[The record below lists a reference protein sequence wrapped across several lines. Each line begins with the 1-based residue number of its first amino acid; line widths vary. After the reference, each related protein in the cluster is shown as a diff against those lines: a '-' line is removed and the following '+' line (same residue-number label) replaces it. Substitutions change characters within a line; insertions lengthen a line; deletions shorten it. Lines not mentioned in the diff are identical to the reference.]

1 LPSFRAG
8 ADVTLIE
15 EVLLVKKI
23 GILSLF
29 GVIVL
34 ALATFRADAQSGT
47 ELPRLVV
54 QITIDQLRGD
64 LPLRY
69 QARFSDGGFRYFL
82 DHGTWYVAANHPHA
96 FTETVVGHTTL
107 ATGAYPSRH
116 GMIGNK
122 WYDRE
127 TGTVI
132 ENVVDAAYPTV
143 GDDKPR
149 PGAAPSR
156 ILTTTFSDELNIA
169 MGGHSRIFAVSLKD
183 RAAVPMAGHTGKA
196 FWYSMKTG
204 CFVTS
209 TFYYSA
215 LPAWVKSWCDTKP
228 IEQYRTAE
236 WKLLYDRDT
245 YFNRDVTNI
254 YPPNTPP
261 ETNMAM
267 LADTYAFGRTF
278 PHKLGAIGKAPNG
291 GPADYLSQNLTISPQ
306 GDEFTL
312 EFTKK
317 LIHEEQLGRHESPDY
332 LAISFSATDYLTHWF
347 SSVSLESEDNVLRL
361 DRTLQKLLAYLDKEV
376 GLDRILLVLSAD
388 HGGLEYPEY
397 LLSEKVRVP
406 SGRLLFS
413 RIETAAR
420 DALKA
425 QGPEYE
431 GLLLAYQRPYLYLDW
446 NLIEQRK
453 LSRAVVERIVAKA
466 VMKLPGITV
475 AVPSSDMAG
484 DSEADQPLTSQLR
497 RNFEPRRSGDVY
509 VVQAPQWQIDDEIPP
524 ANAAFQ
530 PLLLEHDAPWAY
542 DTFVPVAFAG
552 FGVPAGKVTR
562 RIDTT
567 AVAATLSSALRTK
580 FPSGCIGEPL
590 AEVLGRE

>member
-1 LPSFRAG
+1 
-8 ADVTLIE
+8 
-15 EVLLVKKI
+15 LLVKKTHVLSRSFF
-23 GILSLF
+23 ILSVVGSL
-29 GVIVL
+29 L
-34 ALATFRADAQSGT
+34 ASILAFPAGAQHRSD
-47 ELPRLVV
+47 LPRLIV
-54 QITIDQLRGD
+54 QISVDQLRGD

-69 QARFSDGGFRYFL
+69 QDRFGDGGFRYFL
-82 DHGTWYVAANHPHA
+82 NHGTWYVAANHPHA

-132 ENVVDAAYPTV
+132 ENVIEARYPTV
-143 GDDKPR
+143 GDDKER
-149 PGAAPSR
+149 PGAAPTR

-169 MGGHSRIFAVSLKD
+169 MDGHSRIFAVSLKD

-196 FWYSMKTG
+196 FWYSTKTG
-204 CFVTS
+204 CFITS
-209 TFYYSA
+209 TFYYA
-215 LPAWVKSWCDTKP
+215 TLPAWVKNWCDTKP

-254 YPPNTPP
+254 YPANTPP
-261 ETNMAM
+261 ETNMTM

-278 PHKLGAIGKAPNG
+278 PHKLGAMGKGPNG
-291 GPADYLSQNLTISPQ
+291 VPADYLSQNLTISPQ

-312 EFTKK
+312 EFAKK

-361 DRTLQKLLAYLDKEV
+361 DQTLQKLLAFLDKEV
-376 GLDRILLVLSAD
+376 GLERTLLVLSAD
-388 HGGLEYPEY
+388 HGGVEYPEY
-397 LLSEKVRVP
+397 LQSAKVNIP
-406 SGRLLFS
+406 TGRLLFS

-425 QGPEYE
+425 QGPAYE

-446 NLIEQRK
+446 NLIEERN
-453 LSRAVVERIVAKA
+453 LSRAAVERIVATA
-466 VMKLPGITV
+466 VMKLPGIAV
-475 AVPSSDMAG
+475 AVPASAMAG
-484 DSEADQPLTSQLR
+484 DSEADQPLTAQIR

-509 VVQAPQWQIDDEIPP
+509 VVQAPQWQIDDQIPP
-524 ANAAFQ
+524 ELAMFQ

-567 AVAATLSSALRTK
+567 AVAATLSSALRIK
-580 FPSGCIGEPL
+580 FPSGCVGEPL
-590 AEVLGRE
+590 AEVLGKE